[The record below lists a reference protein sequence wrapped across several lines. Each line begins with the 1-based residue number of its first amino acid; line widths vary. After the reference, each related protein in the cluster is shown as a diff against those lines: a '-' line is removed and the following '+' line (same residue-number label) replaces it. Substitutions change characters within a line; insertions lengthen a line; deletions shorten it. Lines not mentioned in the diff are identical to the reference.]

1 MGANTKKQQKITA
14 YVIAAIVISVAGT
27 AFYNEYFS
35 QAQTEQANTLVHQP
49 APVSVSRMSTLA
61 ELGKMQVPAT
71 LYPEKTPSQ
80 MIIGDNAQGQA
91 ATVHSIYN
99 RHPVHIATQS
109 TEETHAKSATEDL
122 SVDDLNEK
130 DDEVDQ
136 IDDVSDMTDEQ
147 TLPEDAR
154 NALNTLL
161 SATEKARHINEQFVH
176 TVERGDTFDKILDE
190 SGVDDN
196 VGYRLIKMYPE
207 LRNLHPGEKFYWTLN
222 NNGKVATLNW
232 ILSRKEERVYTR
244 QPDNKFTRQI
254 IKKKAVWKNAVIRGS
269 VNGSFI
275 QSLLAQGI
283 SHSEA
288 TQITNALQWQI
299 NMRRLHKGDKFALE
313 MSREYLDNKPT
324 GNGDVHAIHLRSGNT
339 DYYAIQAANGRFY
352 DEDGHSTGRG
362 FLRYPLAK
370 RARIS
375 SPFNPRRR
383 HPITGLIR
391 PHKGVDFAVSYV
403 PVLAP
408 AEGTVVKV
416 ANQRNGAGRYIVI
429 RHSRKYETVYM
440 HLSRVLVHAGQKVKR
455 GQKIAIT
462 GNTGRSTGPHLH
474 YEFHINGRPVNPMTV
489 KLPTVANTM
498 SKKEL
503 KAFMVRSKEVQK
515 MLAIQ

>member
-1 MGANTKKQQKITA
+1 MSSNTKKRDIIVVS
-14 YVIAAIVISVAGT
+14 VIAAIVLSVAGT
-27 AFYNEYFS
+27 AIYNTYGAENVQPS
-35 QAQTEQANTLVHQP
+35 VAKSSATPNTHIKPLASFGNTQP
-49 APVSVSRMSTLA
+49 LPN
-61 ELGKMQVPAT
+61 AT
-71 LYPEKTPSQ
+71 HSPSQ
-80 MIIGDNAQGQA
+80 MIVGDNIQGNITA
-91 ATVHSIYN
+91 VHSLSDN
-99 RHPVHIATQS
+99 TLNPVLAVDHPVAT
-109 TEETHAKSATEDL
+109 TENSDDL

-136 IDDVSDMTDEQ
+136 IDDVSDVADEQ
-147 TLPEDAR
+147 SLPETAQK
-154 NALNTLL
+154 ALNALL

-176 TVERGDTFDKILDE
+176 TVERGDTFSKILDE
-190 SGVDDN
+190 SGVDDR
-196 VGYRLIKMYPE
+196 VGYHLIKMYPE

-222 NNGKVATLNW
+222 NDGKVVTLNW
-232 ILSRKEERVYTR
+232 IVSRKEERVYTR
-244 QPDNKFTRQI
+244 QADDKFTRQI
-254 IKKKAVWKNAVIRGS
+254 IKKKATWKNDVIRGT
-269 VNGSFI
+269 VDGSFI

-288 TQITNALQWQI
+288 SQITNALQWQI

-313 MSREYLDNKPT
+313 MSREYLDKKPT
-324 GNGDVHAIHLRSGNT
+324 GNGDVHAIHLRSGNV
-339 DYYAIQAANGRFY
+339 DYYAIQAANGHFY
-352 DEDGHSTGRG
+352 DEEGHSTGRG
-362 FLRYPLAK
+362 FLRYPLTK
-370 RARIS
+370 KPRIS
-375 SPFNPRRR
+375 SSFNLHRR
-383 HPITGLIR
+383 HPITGLVR

-408 AEGTVVKV
+408 AEGTIIKV
-416 ANQRNGAGRYIVI
+416 AYQRNGAGRYIVL

-440 HLSRVLVHAGQKVKR
+440 HLSRVLVRAGQTVTR

-474 YEFHINGRPVNPMTV
+474 YELHINGRPVNPMTV